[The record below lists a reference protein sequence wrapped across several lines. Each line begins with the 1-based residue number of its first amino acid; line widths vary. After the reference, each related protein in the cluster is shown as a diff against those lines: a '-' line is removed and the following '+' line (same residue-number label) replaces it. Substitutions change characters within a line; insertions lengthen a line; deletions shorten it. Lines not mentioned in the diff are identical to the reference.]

1 MKRFQQ
7 LSILMIVLAS
17 ILAACSPAGMSAEP
31 QMVESD
37 SGGGFADFAEESAPM
52 APAAER
58 AFDDSVTNSTGDGGA
73 TVERLVIKNADLSIS
88 VDEPLTKMNQV
99 MSMAEEMGGFVV
111 SSNLY
116 YRTLDNGAE
125 VPVGDVSIRI
135 PSTRFDEALT
145 TIKAG
150 VGQVLHENVSGQD
163 VTQEYTDLQSRLNNL
178 IETEAGL
185 QRIMDEATKT
195 EDVLQVYNQ
204 LTYIREQIEVIKGRM
219 QYFEQSASFSLISV
233 NIQADEAVQ
242 PLSIGGWQPVGVAK
256 DAIQA
261 LINTF
266 KVIANAVIWLVIY
279 VLPLL
284 VLLYI
289 LFLIGRG
296 VYRAAA
302 RPKARKAPEEN
313 GE

>member
-1 MKRFQQ
+1 MNR
-7 LSILMIVLAS
+7 SRILTLFMIILAS
-17 ILAACSPAGMSAEP
+17 LLAACSPAGMSGEP
-31 QMVESD
+31 EMVAGD
-37 SGGGFADFAEESAPM
+37 AGGGFTDLAEESAPM
-52 APAAER
+52 QPKAER
-58 AFDDSVTNSTGDGGA
+58 GFDDSVTNSTGE

-88 VDEPLTKMNQV
+88 VDEPLTKMDQV
-99 MSMAEEMGGFVV
+99 MALAGEMGGFVV

-125 VPVGDVSIRI
+125 VPVGDVAIRV

-150 VGQVLHENVSGQD
+150 VGQVLRENVSGQD
-163 VTQEYTDLQSRLNNL
+163 VTQEYTDLRSRLTNL
-178 IETEAGL
+178 QATEAEL
-185 QRIMDEATKT
+185 QRIMEDAVRT

-204 LTYIREQIEVIKGRM
+204 LTNIREQIEVIKGRM
-219 QYFEQSASFSLISV
+219 QYFEQSASFSLINV

-242 PLSIGGWQPVGVAK
+242 PLSIGGWEPVGVAK

-284 VLLYI
+284 LLIYI
-289 LFLIGRG
+289 LFLIGRAL
-296 VYRAAA
+296 YRVIA
-302 RPKARKAPEEN
+302 RPSSEKKPQDN
-313 GE
+313 GG